1 MKKTVFFITLIAV
14 VALHAATLSAEQTQA
29 APQSIPTLK
38 SNFPQTIICPAT
50 ITVKIATH
58 VFPASGWPGYMKGSI
73 LGNEA
78 LIAVPFKLTEIKGDL
93 LLCWYQHNA
102 FCSNITTGGNYGNC
116 EFYIY
121 QEKPGYFCEKAP
133 SNNGFVCRIKKPI
146 E

>member
-102 FCSNITTGGNYGNC
+102 LCSNMNATTDAQKYGNC
-116 EFYIY
+116 LFPIH
-121 QEKPGYFCEKAP
+121 QEKAGYFCEKAP
-133 SNNGFVCRIKKPI
+133 SNNGFVCRPK
-146 E
+146 